1 MGVFMS
7 RHEEDVMVSNAA
19 EGIERAKQ
27 GKYAYITESQI
38 GEYEVNKDCDLIIV
52 GEWLRT
58 NHFAFAFPRGQYEG
72 LRKRVNKALLE
83 LEDNGV
89 METLKRKWWRKDISS
104 CKVIQ
109 GYHNSVFSINPLS
122 YI

>member
-7 RHEEDVMVSNAA
+7 RHEEDVMVSNAVK
-19 EGIERAKQ
+19 GIERAKQ

-38 GEYEVNKDCDLIIV
+38 GEFEVNKDCDLIIV
-52 GEWLRT
+52 GERFRT
-58 NHFAFAFPRGQYEG
+58 TYFAFAFPRGQYEG

-104 CKVIQ
+104 CKVI
-109 GYHNSVFSINPLS
+109 SLI
-122 YI
+122 IK